1 MGDGERSHRALRK
14 QPCANEETRMTA
26 QRPMDGPSIVFTDE
40 RGTDFDHHAF
50 QFGVLING
58 QRRLCVIAQET
69 VDDYFEVQ
77 SDARHDERWEVFVRN
92 RERIEVAALEAIRN
106 INVGP
111 DGRIVVGM
119 DELRATESR

>member
-1 MGDGERSHRALRK
+1 M
-14 QPCANEETRMTA
+14 
-26 QRPMDGPSIVFTDE
+26 
-40 RGTDFDHHAF
+40 
-50 QFGVLING
+50 
-58 QRRLCVIAQET
+58 IAQET

-92 RERIEVAALEAIRN
+92 RERIEAAALEAIRN

-119 DELRATESR
+119 GELRATESR